1 MSEQQI
7 PAFESEQTTQF
18 ASTPKYSQVKATI
31 LLRIRDGA
39 WTPGTL
45 IPSELELGKEFG
57 VSRITIRRAI
67 SDLVHEGKL
76 YATQGKGTFV
86 ARKKV
91 PERFVQQAF
100 GIHEDMQ
107 RQGVQLQTTVLR
119 QDQIPAPSEVAT
131 MLHIQQEE
139 PVNILTRI
147 RSVED
152 EKLLLS
158 TTYIPAS
165 LCPDLYKL
173 DISGSLYQLLRT
185 HYNLILARGVRSL
198 EAIAAPQQEARLLDI
213 ALGSPLLLLDSVG
226 YLADGRIFEYSRTYQ
241 RGDRT
246 RVEVEFSL
254 DRENL

>member
-1 MSEQQI
+1 MLEHQSSV
-7 PAFESEQTTQF
+7 FEGKQNSPS
-18 ASTPKYSQVKATI
+18 ALTPKYSYVKEAI
-31 LLRIRDGA
+31 LSRIRSGT
-39 WTPGTL
+39 WTPGML
-45 IPSELELGKEFG
+45 IPSELELGREFG

-76 YATQGKGTFV
+76 YAVQGKGTFV
-86 ARKKV
+86 ARPKV

-100 GIHEDMQ
+100 GLHEDMQ
-107 RQGVQLQTTVLR
+107 RQGMQLLTTVLR
-119 QDQIPAPSEVAT
+119 QDQIPASSEVAT
-131 MLHIQQEE
+131 MLRIQREE
-139 PVNILTRI
+139 LVNVLTRI

-158 TTYIPAS
+158 TTYIPAF

-185 HYNLILARGVRSL
+185 HYNLVLARGVRNL
-198 EAIAAPQQEARLLDI
+198 EAIAAPQNEARLLDV
-213 ALGSPLLLLDSVG
+213 ALGSPLLLLDSIG

-246 RVEVEFSL
+246 RVEVEFAL
-254 DRENL
+254 DHESS